1 MSINTLGTTPE
12 RLRGR
17 WLGLAAL
24 TISGLVLGLDITILV
39 TALPTLSA
47 KLNATTDQLQWMSA
61 GYTLA
66 LAGFMLP
73 AGVLGDRLGRKRMLL
88 IGLATFG
95 ISSVIASQ
103 MTSANGLILMRVIMG
118 ISGAIVLPLMQSM
131 LPSMFQTDERQR
143 AIGLS
148 GAGAF
153 IGLPLGPLLAGW
165 LLTHYDWGSIFLIN
179 APVVA
184 IAVIGVWFF
193 VPESKDPN
201 ARRLDWIGA
210 ILEVLGVTGIV
221 YGIIEQPVRG
231 WTDVQ
236 VYGPIAGGA
245 VLIAAFVMW
254 QLRTR
259 FPLIDLKLFKSARFS
274 WATVAFTIVGFA
286 MTGVL
291 FILSPFLQIVQ
302 GNDAQGTGIRLIPL
316 IAAMM
321 VGAIST
327 DWFAKRF
334 GAKVMVTGGMLGNA
348 AGMFLLSRIGVDSGY
363 GLAAAALAVT
373 GIGIAFTMIPALDA
387 ILSSLPAGETGAGS
401 ALTRTLQNIGSSFGV
416 AIMGSILNGAYQAG
430 LSGQLTGLPA
440 QVQSA
445 ALSSVAVAAALA
457 HRLPDPAGAQLLR
470 AAQGAYSQGMSEVM
484 LVSAA
489 MMIAG
494 AVLMALF
501 LPARAPETT
510 HESPLPAGERVRE
523 RGVTA

>member
-1 MSINTLGTTPE
+1 MSMTTVGTRRE
-12 RLRGR
+12 RLQGR

-61 GYTLA
+61 AYTLA

-103 MTSANGLILMRVIMG
+103 MTSANGLILMRVVMG
-118 ISGAIVLPLMQSM
+118 FSGAIVLPLMQSM
-131 LPSMFQTDERQR
+131 LPSMFDEDERQR
-143 AIGLS
+143 AIGIS

-179 APVVA
+179 APVVV
-184 IAVIGVWFF
+184 IGVIGVWFF
-193 VPESKDPN
+193 VPESKDPK
-201 ARRLDWIGA
+201 AKKLDWIGA

-221 YGIIEQPVRG
+221 YCIIEQPLRG

-236 VYGPIAGGA
+236 VFGPIAAGA
-245 VLIAAFVMW
+245 VLVAAFVVW
-254 QLRTR
+254 QLRAR

-302 GNDAQGTGIRLIPL
+302 ANDAQGTGIRLLPL
-316 IAAMM
+316 IATMM
-321 VGAIST
+321 VGAFST
-327 DWFAKRF
+327 DFFAKRL
-334 GAKVMVTGGMLGNA
+334 GTKVVVTGGMLGNA
-348 AGMFLLSRIGVDSGY
+348 VGMFMLSRVGVDTGY
-363 GLAAAALAVT
+363 GLVAAALAVT
-373 GIGIAFTMIPALDA
+373 GLSIAFTMIPSLDA
-387 ILSSLPAGETGAGS
+387 ILGSLPAGETGAGS
-401 ALTRTLQNIGSSFGV
+401 ALTRTLQNIGSTFGV

-430 LSGQLTGLPA
+430 LAGHLGGLPA

-445 ALSSVAVAAALA
+445 AQSSVAVAAAIA
-457 HRLPDPAGAQLLR
+457 RHLPSPLGAQLLR
-470 AAQGAYSQGMSEVM
+470 AAQDAYSQGMSEVM

-489 MMIAG
+489 MMVGG
-494 AVLMALF
+494 AILMALF
-501 LPARAPETT
+501 LPARAPRESHAETL
-510 HESPLPAGERVRE
+510 EMQVAS
-523 RGVTA
+523 

>member
-1 MSINTLGTTPE
+1 
-12 RLRGR
+12 
-17 WLGLAAL
+17 LGLSAL
-24 TISGLVLGLDITILV
+24 TLSGLVLGLDITILV

-61 GYTLA
+61 AYTLA

-88 IGLATFG
+88 IGLVTFG
-95 ISSVIASQ
+95 ISSVVASQ

-131 LPSMFQTDERQR
+131 LPSMFQPDERQR

-153 IGLPLGPLLAGW
+153 IGLPLGPLIAGW

-184 IAVIGVWFF
+184 MAVIGVWFF
-193 VPESKDPN
+193 VPESKDPT

-210 ILEVLGVTGIV
+210 LLEVLGVTGLV

-231 WTDVQ
+231 WTDLQ
-236 VYGPIAGGA
+236 VYGPIASGA
-245 VLIAAFVMW
+245 LLIAAFVIW

-259 FPLIDLKLFKSARFS
+259 FPLIDLNLFKSARFS

-327 DWFAKRF
+327 DWLVKRF
-334 GAKVMVTGGMLGNA
+334 GAKIMVAGGMLGNGV
-348 AGMFLLSRIGVDSGY
+348 GMIMLSRVGVDSGY
-363 GLAAAALAVT
+363 GLVATALAVI
-373 GIGIAFTMIPALDA
+373 GISIAFTMVPALDA
-387 ILSSLPAGETGAGS
+387 ILGSLPAGETGAGS

-416 AIMGSILNGAYQAG
+416 AIMGSILNGAYQAA
-430 LSGQLTGLPA
+430 LSGHLSGLPG

-445 ALSSVAVAAALA
+445 ALSSVAVAAAIA
-457 HRLPDPAGAQLLR
+457 RHLPSPVGADLLR
-470 AAQGAYSQGMSEVM
+470 AAQDAYSQGMSEVM

-489 MMIAG
+489 MMVGG
-494 AVLMALF
+494 AVLMAVF
-501 LPARAPETT
+501 LPARAA
-510 HESPLPAGERVRE
+510 LPIGDMATEME
-523 RGVTA
+523 AITA

>member
-1 MSINTLGTTPE
+1 MSTTLETTRK

-17 WLGLAAL
+17 WLGLAGL

-61 GYTLA
+61 AYTLA

-88 IGLATFG
+88 IGLVTFG
-95 ISSVIASQ
+95 VSSVIASQ
-103 MTSANGLILMRVIMG
+103 MTSANGLIAMRVIMG
-118 ISGAIVLPLMQSM
+118 ASGAIVLPLMQSM
-131 LPSMFQTDERQR
+131 LPSMFEPEERQR
-143 AIGLS
+143 AIGIS

-165 LLTHYDWGSIFLIN
+165 LLTHYEWGSIFLIN
-179 APVVA
+179 APVV
-184 IAVIGVWFF
+184 VIGVLGVWFF
-193 VPESKDPN
+193 VPESKDPT

-210 ILEVLGVTGIV
+210 LLEVLGVTGIV
-221 YGIIEQPVRG
+221 YGIIEEPIRG
-231 WTDVQ
+231 WSDLQ
-236 VYGPIAGGA
+236 VYGPIAAGA
-245 VLIAAFVMW
+245 VLVAAFV
-254 QLRTR
+254 LRQMR
-259 FPLIDLKLFKSARFS
+259 VRYPLIDLKLFRSARFS

-327 DWFAKRF
+327 DWLAKRL
-334 GAKVMVTGGMLGNA
+334 GAKIMVAGGMLGNA
-348 AGMFLLSRIGVDSGY
+348 IGMTILSRVGVDTGY
-363 GLAAAALAVT
+363 GLVAVSLAII
-373 GIGIAFTMIPALDA
+373 GISIAFTMVPALDA
-387 ILSSLPAGETGAGS
+387 ILGSLPAGETGAGS

-416 AIMGSILNGAYQAG
+416 AIMGSVLNAAYKTQLSTQLAG
-430 LSGQLTGLPA
+430 LPS

-445 ALSSVAVAAALA
+445 AESSVAVAAALA
-457 HRLPDPAGAQLLR
+457 QHIPGPAGEHLLR
-470 AAQGAYSQGMSEVM
+470 AAQDAYSQGMSEVM
-484 LVSAA
+484 LVSAG

-501 LPARAPETT
+501 LPARA
-510 HESPLPAGERVRE
+510 ESHLPAGERVTE
-523 RGVTA
+523 RGAAA

>member
-1 MSINTLGTTPE
+1 MNMTTVGITPE

-24 TISGLVLGLDITILV
+24 TLSGLVLGLDITILI

-61 GYTLA
+61 AYTLA

-88 IGLATFG
+88 VGLATFG

-103 MTSANGLILMRVIMG
+103 MTSANGLIAMRVVMG

-143 AIGLS
+143 AIGLA

-153 IGLPLGPLLAGW
+153 IGLPLGPLVAGW

-179 APVVA
+179 APVVVV
-184 IAVIGVWFF
+184 AVIGTWFF

-201 ARRLDWIGA
+201 ARRLDWVGA
-210 ILEVLGVTGIV
+210 ILEVVGVTGIV
-221 YGIIEQPVRG
+221 YGIIEQPIRG
-231 WTDVQ
+231 WTDLQ
-236 VYGPIAGGA
+236 VAGPIAGGL
-245 VLIAAFVMW
+245 VLLGAFAMW

-259 FPLIDLKLFKSARFS
+259 FPLIDLRLFKSARFS
-274 WATVAFTIVGFA
+274 WATAAFTIVGFA

-327 DWFAKRF
+327 DVLAKRF
-334 GAKVMVTGGMLGNA
+334 GSKIVVAGGMLGNA
-348 AGMFLLSRIGVDSGY
+348 VGMFMLSRVGVDTGY
-363 GLAAAALAVT
+363 GPVAASLAV
-373 GIGIAFTMIPALDA
+373 IGLSIAFTMIPALDA
-387 ILSSLPAGETGAGS
+387 ILGSLPAGETGAGS

-416 AIMGSILNGAYQAG
+416 AIMGSILNGAYQSHV
-430 LSGQLTGLPA
+430 SGQLAGLPA
-440 QVQSA
+440 QVQA
-445 ALSSVAVAAALA
+445 AAQSSVAVAAAIA
-457 HRLPDPAGAQLLR
+457 RHLPSPLGARVLR
-470 AAQGAYSQGMSEVM
+470 AAQESYSQGMSEVM

-494 AVLMALF
+494 AILMALF
-501 LPARAPETT
+501 LPARAPKGA
-510 HESPLPAGERVRE
+510 SPLPTGERVRE
-523 RGVTA
+523 RGVSVQ

>member
-1 MSINTLGTTPE
+1 MTMTTLGTTPE

-47 KLNATTDQLQWMSA
+47 KLNATTDQLQWLSA
-61 GYTLA
+61 AYTLA

-103 MTSANGLILMRVIMG
+103 MTSANGMILMRVVMG
-118 ISGAIVLPLMQSM
+118 FSGAIVLPLMQSM
-131 LPSMFQTDERQR
+131 LPSMFDEDERQR
-143 AIGLS
+143 AIGIS

-165 LLTHYDWGSIFLIN
+165 LLTHYDWGCIFLIN
-179 APVVA
+179 APVVV
-184 IAVIGVWFF
+184 IGVIGVWFF
-193 VPESKDPN
+193 VPESKDPK
-201 ARRLDWIGA
+201 AKKLDWIGA

-221 YGIIEQPVRG
+221 YGIIEQPLRG

-236 VYGPIAGGA
+236 VFGPIAAGA
-245 VLIAAFVMW
+245 VLVAAFVVW
-254 QLRTR
+254 QLRAR

-302 GNDAQGTGIRLIPL
+302 ANDAQGTGIRLLPL
-316 IAAMM
+316 IATMM
-321 VGAIST
+321 VGPFST
-327 DWFAKRF
+327 DSFANRL
-334 GAKVMVTGGMLGNA
+334 GAV
-348 AGMFLLSRIGVDSGY
+348 
-363 GLAAAALAVT
+363 
-373 GIGIAFTMIPALDA
+373 PAK
-387 ILSSLPAGETGAGS
+387 
-401 ALTRTLQNIGSSFGV
+401 
-416 AIMGSILNGAYQAG
+416 
-430 LSGQLTGLPA
+430 
-440 QVQSA
+440 VQSA
-445 ALSSVAVAAALA
+445 AQSSVAVAAAIA
-457 HRLPDPAGAQLLR
+457 RHLPSPLGAQLLR
-470 AAQGAYSQGMSEVM
+470 AAQDAYSQGMSEVM

-489 MMIAG
+489 MMVGG
-494 AVLMALF
+494 AILMALF
-501 LPARAPETT
+501 LPARAPRESHAETL
-510 HESPLPAGERVRE
+510 EMQVAS
-523 RGVTA
+523 

>member
-1 MSINTLGTTPE
+1 MNMATIGTTPE
-12 RLRGR
+12 TLRGR

-24 TISGLVLGLDITILV
+24 TMGGLVLGLDITILV

-47 KLNATTDQLQWMSA
+47 KLNATTDQLQWMSTA
-61 GYTLA
+61 YTLA

-73 AGVLGDRLGRKRMLL
+73 AGVLGDRLGRKRLLL

-103 MTSANGLILMRVIMG
+103 MSSANGLILMRVVMG

-131 LPSMFQTDERQR
+131 LPSMFQPEERQR
-143 AIGLS
+143 AIGLA
-148 GAGAF
+148 GAGSF
-153 IGLPLGPLLAGW
+153 IGLPLGPLLAGF
-165 LLTHYDWGSIFLIN
+165 LLTHYAWGSIFLIN
-179 APVVA
+179 APVVV

-193 VPESKDPN
+193 VPESKDPA
-201 ARRLDWIGA
+201 ARRLDWIG
-210 ILEVLGVTGIV
+210 
-221 YGIIEQPVRG
+221 GIIEQPIRG

-236 VYGPIAGGA
+236 VWGPIAGGA
-245 VLIAAFVMW
+245 VLVAAFAVW

-259 FPLIDLKLFKSARFS
+259 FPLIDLRLFKSARFS

-302 GNDAQGTGIRLIPL
+302 GNDAQGTGLRLIPL

-327 DWFAKRF
+327 DWLAKRF
-334 GAKVMVTGGMLGNA
+334 GAKILVTWGMLGNA
-348 AGMFLLSRIGVDSGY
+348 IGMIILSRVGVDTGY
-363 GLAAAALAVT
+363 GQVAIALAVV
-373 GIGIAFTMIPALDA
+373 GISIAFTMIPALDA
-387 ILSSLPAGETGAGS
+387 ILGSLPAGETGAGS

-416 AIMGSILNGAYQAG
+416 AIMGSILNGAYQSH
-430 LSGQLTGLPA
+430 LTGQVAGLPA

-445 ALSSVAVAAALA
+445 AQSSVAVAAAIA
-457 HRLPDPAGAQLLR
+457 RQLPSPIGARLLR
-470 AAQGAYSQGMSEVM
+470 AAQDAYSQGMSEVM

-494 AVLMALF
+494 AILMALF
-501 LPARAPETT
+501 LPARAP
-510 HESPLPAGERVRE
+510 HESPLPAEAAARE
-523 RGVTA
+523 AAVA